1 MLGGGAQGIGF
12 CVVWLPLASA
22 VVPDFLPLASAVASY
37 RWLRPRFLTAGF
49 GRGFIVASAMVP
61 LASAAVSSWLRPWYR
76 WLRPRFHR
84 GFGHGTAGFGR
95 GFIVASAMVPL
106 ASAAVS
112 YRWLRPRFHCGFGH
126 GTAGFGRGFI
136 VASAM
141 VPLASAAVCNLRVPC

>member
-1 MLGGGAQGIGF
+1 MLGGGAQGFRIGF
-12 CVVWLPLASA
+12 CAIWLPLASA

-95 GFIVASAMVPL
+95 GLIVASAMVPL

-112 YRWLRPRFHCGFGH
+112 YRWLRPRFHRGFGHGTAWLRPRSYRGFGH
-126 GTAGFGRGFI
+126 GTAGFGR
-136 VASAM
+136 S
-141 VPLASAAVCNLRVPC
+141 L